1 VRPSALE
8 LLEQGRLEVV
18 CADPPRAGDERLDL
32 APADE
37 APAAQ
42 LDALELAGPR
52 PRPDRLG
59 PEPDVHRFEDL
70 AGLGE
75 GDPVG
80 CRRRHQSL
88 VDPAGAEPLSDELLP
103 DELLPD
109 ELLPDELPESPPES
123 LELDPL
129 SPLDPL
135 FAVSSFFDEDER
147 LEPLLELERSFF
159 AQPVPLKWIVGGAKA
174 FVIVPSAPHSGQNL
188 GPGSLIP
195 WTTSV
200 RWPQLLQT

>member
-1 VRPSALE
+1 MSA
-8 LLEQGRLEVV
+8 
-18 CADPPRAGDERLDL
+18 
-32 APADE
+32 
-37 APAAQ
+37 
-42 LDALELAGPR
+42 
-52 PRPDRLG
+52 
-59 PEPDVHRFEDL
+59 PEP
-70 AGLGE
+70 
-75 GDPVG
+75 
-80 CRRRHQSL
+80 
-88 VDPAGAEPLSDELLP
+88 
-103 DELLPD
+103 
-109 ELLPDELPESPPES
+109 

-135 FAVSSFFDEDER
+135 LALSSFFDDDDDER
-147 LEPLLELERSFF
+147 LELLLELERSFF

>member
-1 VRPSALE
+1 V
-8 LLEQGRLEVV
+8 
-18 CADPPRAGDERLDL
+18 
-32 APADE
+32 
-37 APAAQ
+37 
-42 LDALELAGPR
+42 
-52 PRPDRLG
+52 
-59 PEPDVHRFEDL
+59 
-70 AGLGE
+70 
-75 GDPVG
+75 
-80 CRRRHQSL
+80 
-88 VDPAGAEPLSDELLP
+88 LLP
-103 DELLPD
+103 DEPLPD
-109 ELLPDELPESPPES
+109 EPPESPPES
-123 LELDPL
+123 LELDPP

-135 FAVSSFFDEDER
+135 FTLSSFFVDDDDR